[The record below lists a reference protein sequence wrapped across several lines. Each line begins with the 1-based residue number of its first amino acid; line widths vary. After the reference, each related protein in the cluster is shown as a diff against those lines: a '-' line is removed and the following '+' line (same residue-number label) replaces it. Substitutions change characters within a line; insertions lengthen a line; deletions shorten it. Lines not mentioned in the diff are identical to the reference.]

1 MLDAPLPPTDAQA
14 RRIVHRLLIGSTLVV
29 GAIFVTSRLVADKD
43 LAMLL
48 DCLHWTVAT
57 AIGAAIACIGAWTAQ
72 GRNRLVRG
80 WFAAGLL
87 MTLIGQV
94 LWDVCQVSNL
104 RLPNEVF
111 DISALSFGVCSL
123 IGVLISR
130 CDHSLHKA
138 RSFVLD
144 VTALA
149 LVVLTVTL
157 DLYVPRNTRLN
168 WFELSVLIFYPICL
182 LTPVCVTLVLAP
194 TLRLRLDYRWMV
206 FLVAMAIHAVIWML
220 WNLGFQDDSLTSGSV
235 LGAGFSLVLMA
246 MGYGAFLWRIEVNP
260 TVLWQR
266 RCEAMLRMIPLL
278 ATAGAVIS
286 VALVW
291 TLSDV
296 LRSVQVATMVCSVV
310 VVVLAVARQNLSLLE
325 HDRLVVVEAELRE
338 RTHELQASNATLET
352 TNREL
357 MAATQHAN
365 SMMHAAQIANQ
376 SKSEFLA
383 NMSHEIRTPMNG
395 VIGMTDILL
404 DTPLDQ
410 AQREHAETIRDSAR
424 SLLAVINDILD
435 FSKIEAGKLELDP
448 TDFSLRDLLA
458 DIDRMMR
465 IPSAAKGLDFQVIT
479 AASLPAWIRGDSG
492 RIRQV
497 LVNLC
502 GNALKFTRAGNVT
515 VAVTA
520 TRRESNSLLRFE
532 VRDTGIGIPADRV
545 DSLFKAF
552 SQVDASTTRKYGG
565 TGLGLSIV
573 KRLAELMGGEV
584 GVASQ
589 SGTGSTFWFTAA
601 VEEAM
606 AQQREAPSSRSV
618 VRTRAG
624 TAARILIAEDNLVN
638 EKVALRVL
646 QQLGYTAEAV
656 RDGNAA
662 VEAWTRGQY
671 DLILM
676 DCQMP
681 ELDGYDATREIRR
694 RERAGQHIPIIALTA
709 HAMKDDDL
717 KCKAAGMDGYLTKP
731 LDRTLLEHCL
741 SRHLDIALASEA
753 ESRAAAG

>member
-1 MLDAPLPPTDAQA
+1 MLDALLVPTDAQA

-29 GAIFVTSRLVADKD
+29 GAAFVTSRLVTDKD

-48 DCLHWTVAT
+48 DCLQWTVAT
-57 AIGAAIACIGAWTAQ
+57 AIGAAIACIGSWTAQ
-72 GRNRLVRG
+72 GKDRLVRG

-87 MTLIGQV
+87 MTLLGQV
-94 LWDVCQVSNL
+94 LWDFRQVSNL
-104 RLPNEVF
+104 RFPSEF
-111 DISALSFGVCSL
+111 YDIFFLSFGVCSL

-130 CDHSLHKA
+130 RGHSFHKA

-168 WFELSVLIFYPICL
+168 WFELSVLVFYPICL

-194 TLRLRLDYRWMV
+194 TLRLRLDHRWMV
-206 FLVAMAIHAVIWML
+206 FLVTMAIHAIFWML
-220 WNLGFQDDSLTSGSV
+220 WNLGFQDNSLTSGSV

-246 MGYGAFLWRIEVNP
+246 MGYGAFLWRTEVNP
-260 TVLWQR
+260 DVLWQR

-352 TNREL
+352 RNREL
-357 MAATQHAN
+357 MTATEHAN
-365 SMMHAAQIANQ
+365 SMMHAAQVANQ

-404 DTPLDQ
+404 DTPLDP

-448 TDFSLRDLLA
+448 TDFSLHDLLA

-465 IPSAAKGLDFQVIT
+465 IPAAAKGLEFRVI

-502 GNALKFTRAGNVT
+502 GNALKFTRSGSVT
-515 VAVTA
+515 VEVTA
-520 TRRESNSLLRFE
+520 TRSERNLLLRFE

-552 SQVDASTTRKYGG
+552 SQVDASTTRRYGG

-584 GVASQ
+584 GVASRT
-589 SGTGSTFWFTAA
+589 GTGSTFWFTAA

-606 AQQREAPSSRSV
+606 AQQREAPSLRSV
-618 VRTRAG
+618 VHTRAG

-638 EKVALRVL
+638 ERVALRVL

-681 ELDGYDATREIRR
+681 ELDGYEATREIRR
-694 RERAGQHIPIIALTA
+694 RERPGQHIPIIALTA

-731 LDRTLLEHCL
+731 LDRMLLENCL
-741 SRHLDIALASEA
+741 SRHLDVALASE
-753 ESRAAAG
+753 SSPYH